1 MKARIWLLW
10 LALLAPAVYAAE
22 QNRVLDDFSRP
33 SAWKAEGTDDIDTR
47 LRVADGK
54 SGKAICLDFDFH
66 GVSGAATLKRA
77 LPMDWPDNFAVSF
90 DVRGAMPSNDLQVK
104 LADASGDNVWW
115 YRREA
120 LQPAAE
126 WQSMEFRRSQVEFAW
141 GPTKDR
147 ALHRTAALEFTIYAG
162 QGGHGQLC
170 LSNLRLRPLPAE
182 PTAPPAPRAQ
192 ASSTL
197 NGYAVQRMLEGK
209 GEWRSDP
216 SAAGEQ
222 SIALD
227 LGLSREFGGLLLH
240 WLPGEQASRYAV
252 ELSDDNAQWR
262 PATQIT
268 GGNGGDDALFLP
280 QAQARYVRLRLLD
293 GPGKAYGLS
302 RLEVKDRAW
311 GASPNVFFQ
320 DEARRAPR
328 GMYPRGFSGEQ
339 SYWTLV
345 GTDGGARDSALISE
359 DGAVEVGKGGWSLEP
374 MLFAGRNVIDW
385 ATVRS
390 SQSLLDGYL
399 PIPSVRW
406 TADSLTLDTTAFA
419 SGDADHSRLVLRYT
433 LTNRTAQPQRVTLAL
448 LARPFQVNPPTQ
460 FLNTPGGIHRI
471 HDLAWDGKALRVNGE
486 TRVVPLQATDGFVAS
501 SYEAGP
507 LPERLAQGERPQVT
521 SLHDGAGFLQG
532 ALLYAI
538 DLPAHGSRTLGLVVP
553 SHDDAP
559 PATRTPETWLRQ
571 ELERTA
577 SAWREKLNRVTL
589 QLPSSQHAIVDTAR
603 SALAQMLMS
612 RDGPAL
618 QPGTRSY
625 ARSWIRDG
633 AMMTEGLVRSGHADV
648 AAAFVRWY
656 APHQF
661 SNGKVPCCVDARGSD
676 PVPENDSHGEMIFA
690 IAQLWR
696 YTHDRAALERQWPV
710 VERAIAYMDKLRES
724 ERGPANQGDE
734 RRALYG
740 LMPASISHEGY
751 SAKPMH
757 SYWDDF
763 WALQGYDDAVLLA
776 KARGDEAMASRIAAS
791 RDIFRGDLKSSIE
804 QSVRQHQI
812 DYLPGAAELGDFDAT
827 STTIALSPGDGQ
839 TWLPPAL
846 VERTFE
852 RYWQGFVERRD
863 GQRAWEDYTPYEL
876 RTIASFVRLGWRD
889 RIGQLLTFF
898 FADRR
903 PAAWN
908 QWAEVVGRDARKPRF
923 VGDMPHAWIASD
935 YLRSAYDL
943 FAYERPRDQALVLAA
958 GMPAEWLKGE
968 GVGIQRLRTPY
979 GQLSYRLRERNGTL
993 ELRVER
999 GLELPPG
1006 GLVLPWPYA
1015 GKPAGK
1021 VVVNGKSTVWRDG
1034 ELVIRAL
1041 PADAAIALPQ

>member
-1 MKARIWLLW
+1 MKARAALL
-10 LALLAPAVYAAE
+10 LVALLAPMVHAADE
-22 QNRVLDDFSRP
+22 ARVLDDFSRP
-33 SAWKAEGTDDIDTR
+33 SAWKAEGTDDIR
-47 LRVADGK
+47 AQLQLADG
-54 SGKAICLDFDFH
+54 STGKAICLDFDFN

-77 LPMDWPDNFAVSF
+77 LPMDWPDNFALSF
-90 DVRGAMPSNDLQVK
+90 DVRGSMPPNDLQVK

-120 LQPAAE
+120 FQPGAD
-126 WQSMEFRRSQVEFAW
+126 WQTVEFRRSQVEFAW

-147 ALHRTAALEFTIYAG
+147 TLHRTAALEFTVSAG

-170 LSNLRLRPLPAE
+170 LGNLRLRPLP
-182 PTAPPAPRAQ
+182 PAPAVLPTPQAR

-197 NGYAVQRMLEGK
+197 AGYAVQDMLEGK
-209 GEWRSDP
+209 GDWRSDP
-216 SAAGEQ
+216 SASGEQ
-222 SIALD
+222 NIVLD

-240 WLPGEQASRYAV
+240 WLPGGQASHY
-252 ELSDDNAQWR
+252 ELQLSDDNAHWR
-262 PATQIT
+262 AATQVT

-280 QAQARYVRLRLLD
+280 QAQARYVRLRLLA
-293 GPGKAYGLS
+293 GPGKTYGLS

-320 DEARRAPR
+320 EQAKRAPR

-345 GTDGGARDSALISE
+345 GADGGARDSALISE

-406 TADSLTLDTTAFA
+406 TADSLTLDTTAFVA
-419 SGDADHSRLVLRYT
+419 GEAGQSRLVLRYT
-433 LTNRTAQPQRVTLAL
+433 LVNRTAQPQRVTLAL

-471 HDLAWDGKALRVNGE
+471 HDLAWDGKVLTVNGQ
-486 TRVVPLQATDGFVAS
+486 TRVVPLQSADSFVAS
-501 SYEAGP
+501 SHEAGP
-507 LPERLAQGERPQVT
+507 LPERLAQGERPEVA

-553 SHDDAP
+553 SHGDDLQAP
-559 PATRTPETWLRQ
+559 RTTETWLRQ

-589 QLPSSQHAIVDTAR
+589 QLPASQHAIVDTAR

-625 ARSWIRDG
+625 ARSWVRDG
-633 AMMTEGLVRSGHADV
+633 AMMTEGLVRSGHAEV
-648 AAAFVRWY
+648 AAVFVRWY

-676 PVPENDSHGEMIFA
+676 PVPENDSHGELIFA
-690 IAQLWR
+690 IAELWR
-696 YTHDRAALERQWPV
+696 YTHDRTVLERYWPTV
-710 VERAIAYMDKLRES
+710 QRAIAYMDRLRES
-724 ERGPANQGDE
+724 ERGATNQAAE

-776 KARGDEAMASRIAAS
+776 KARGDDAEALRIAQS
-791 RDIFRGDLKSSIE
+791 RDAFRGDLKASIDL
-804 QSVRQHQI
+804 SVRKHRI

-846 VERTFE
+846 LEATFE
-852 RYWQGFVERRD
+852 RYWQGFVDRRD
-863 GQRAWEDYTPYEL
+863 GKRAWEDYTPYEL

-943 FAYERPRDQALVLAA
+943 FAYERPRDRALVLAA
-958 GMPAEWLKGE
+958 GIPTEWLKGE
-968 GVGIQRLRTPY
+968 GIGIQRLRTPY
-979 GQLSYRLRERNGTL
+979 GQLSYNLRERDGTL
-993 ELRVER
+993 ELRVEK

-1015 GKPAGK
+1015 RKPTGK
-1021 VVVNGKSTVWRDG
+1021 VVINGEAAVWRNG
-1034 ELVIRAL
+1034 ELVIRSL
-1041 PADAAIALPQ
+1041 PAAARISTPE